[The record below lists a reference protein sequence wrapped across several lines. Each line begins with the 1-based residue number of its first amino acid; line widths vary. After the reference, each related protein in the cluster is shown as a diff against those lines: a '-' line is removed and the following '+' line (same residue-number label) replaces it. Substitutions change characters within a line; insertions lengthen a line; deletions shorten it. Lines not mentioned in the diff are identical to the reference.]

1 MTKCDCA
8 PTSFCACCAECP
20 MGQADRRR
28 QMTSMT
34 SLTTLQRSCRHI
46 LTCQPSDESR
56 SQLAIPSGIP
66 CPDASSQETV
76 QTPGTWSDVFDI
88 HEVFAIFSPIT
99 HIRTTLRPPAS
110 AGNCL
115 SHSRHLSG
123 WPAADL
129 STPPPGGDRLPLPK
143 APH

>member
-8 PTSFCACCAECP
+8 PTSICACCAECP
-20 MGQADRRR
+20 IGQADRHR
-28 QMTSMT
+28 QMTLMT
-34 SLTTLQRSCRHI
+34 SFTTLQRSCRHI

-56 SQLAIPSGIP
+56 SQLAMPSGIP

-88 HEVFAIFSPIT
+88 HEVCATFSPIT
-99 HIRTTLRPPAS
+99 YVRYFALLQVPAPV
-110 AGNCL
+110 C
-115 SHSRHLSG
+115 HTRHLSG

-129 STPPPGGDRLPLPK
+129 STPPPEGDRLPLPK

>member
-8 PTSFCACCAECP
+8 PTSICACCAECP

-56 SQLAIPSGIP
+56 SQLAMPSGIP

-76 QTPGTWSDVFDI
+76 QTPGTWSDVFDTQ
-88 HEVFAIFSPIT
+88 EVCHVRTILRAPVSAGICRASHDSPSF
-99 HIRTTLRPPAS
+99 RPPA
-110 AGNCL
+110 
-115 SHSRHLSG
+115 
-123 WPAADL
+123 ADV
-129 STPPPGGDRLPLPK
+129 STLPPREIDFPRKRL
-143 APH
+143 HIRG